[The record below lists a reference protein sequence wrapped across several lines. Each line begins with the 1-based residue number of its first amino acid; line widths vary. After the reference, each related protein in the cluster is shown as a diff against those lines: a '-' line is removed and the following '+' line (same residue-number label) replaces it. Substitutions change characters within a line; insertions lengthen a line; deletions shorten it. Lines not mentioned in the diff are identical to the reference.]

1 MFYFR
6 VCFII
11 ASIVLPQNGIHPMM
25 PPGKQMDSPG
35 YYNYSPQ
42 DQGIVMHVQG
52 LQNGPALSPSG
63 NPHKRL
69 KRTTMSSISSADDE
83 VESVGDENESM
94 SSYYGKS
101 PNLSGNSSAGWQ
113 GDGMDPGMFIN
124 EFNFKLCTFILSV
137 KLELTS
143 MLYYFCF

>member
-1 MFYFR
+1 MFYVFSDNINL
-6 VCFII
+6 FA

-25 PPGKQMDSPG
+25 PPAKQMDSPS
-35 YYNYSPQ
+35 YYNYSAQ
-42 DQGIVMHVQG
+42 DIVMHVQQG

-83 VESVGDENESM
+83 VESVGDESESM

-101 PNLSGNSSAGWQ
+101 QANLSGNSSAGWQ
-113 GDGMDPGMFIN
+113 GDSMDPGRFQYN
-124 EFNFKLCTFILSV
+124 
-137 KLELTS
+137 
-143 MLYYFCF
+143 

>member
-1 MFYFR
+1 
-6 VCFII
+6 
-11 ASIVLPQNGIHPMM
+11 MM
-25 PPGKQMDSPG
+25 PPGKQMDSPS
-35 YYNYSPQ
+35 YYNYSPS
-42 DQGIVMHVQG
+42 DQNIVMHVQQA

-101 PNLSGNSSAGWQ
+101 PANLSGNCSAGWQ
-113 GDGMDPGMFIN
+113 GDNMDPGRCLIIC
-124 EFNFKLCTFILSV
+124 KQ
-137 KLELTS
+137 
-143 MLYYFCF
+143 

>member
-1 MFYFR
+1 MKLFQITSN
-6 VCFII
+6 FIVELHELCNI
-11 ASIVLPQNGIHPMM
+11 ILDLLITDKKSHFVVASIIMPQNGIHPMM
-25 PPGKQMDSPG
+25 PPGKQMDSPN

-69 KRTTMSSISSADDE
+69 KRNTMSSISSADDE

-101 PNLSGNSSAGWQ
+101 PANLSGNSSAGWQ
-113 GDGMDPGMFIN
+113 GDNMDPG
-124 EFNFKLCTFILSV
+124 K
-137 KLELTS
+137 
-143 MLYYFCF
+143 

>member
-1 MFYFR
+1 MFQMFYFR

-35 YYNYSPQ
+35 YYNYSSQ

-124 EFNFKLCTFILSV
+124 EFNFKL
-137 KLELTS
+137 
-143 MLYYFCF
+143 MYFHTVGQS